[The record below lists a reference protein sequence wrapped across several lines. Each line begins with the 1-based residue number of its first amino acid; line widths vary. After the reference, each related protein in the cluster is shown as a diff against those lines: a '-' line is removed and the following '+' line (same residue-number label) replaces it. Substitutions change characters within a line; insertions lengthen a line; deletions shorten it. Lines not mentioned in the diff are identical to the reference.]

1 MYFLIK
7 ELSYLLESSSSRLLS
22 RVLQQSHP
30 HTPSTKM
37 WAAATTVHTDVK
49 NSMAT
54 EMGGSDSN
62 SDSGSD
68 KSVYSACGFNK
79 LEISSVDPESIRI
92 GGLYAMLNTP
102 VTTYG
107 SSDSAYLSASCL
119 AILYAVSVQLNRC
132 NYVYLTT
139 KPKSLNYYAHQE
151 IQTGILYYT

>member
-1 MYFLIK
+1 
-7 ELSYLLESSSSRLLS
+7 
-22 RVLQQSHP
+22 
-30 HTPSTKM
+30 M
-37 WAAATTVHTDVK
+37 WTAATTLHTGVK

-54 EMGGSDSN
+54 EMGGNASD

-107 SSDSAYLSASCL
+107 SSDSGDSASDGVYLSASCL

-139 KPKSLNYYAHQE
+139 KPKPLNHYARQE
-151 IQTGILYYT
+151 IQTGTVYYT